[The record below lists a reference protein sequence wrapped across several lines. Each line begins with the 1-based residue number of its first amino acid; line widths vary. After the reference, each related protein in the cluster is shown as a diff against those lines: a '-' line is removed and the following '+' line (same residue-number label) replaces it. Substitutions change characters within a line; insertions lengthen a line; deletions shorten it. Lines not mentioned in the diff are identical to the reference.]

1 MQRSFGQCSRME
13 SFFSLPRLRVNHR
26 EDRPRAVLPMK
37 GLSFWGA
44 LPDRMKEVAFDANRE
59 IRLSIATPSSEGITP
74 EREPKSEFERD
85 VALLLRAENR
95 DPFRLLGPHLVED
108 DEARRLVVRGFFPR
122 AAAAFVL
129 ATGASDPIPAR
140 RVSSEG
146 LFEATLPFVPRLPI
160 SPGSYQWSIA
170 EPGQL
175 PREIHD
181 VYAFPPL
188 LSEFDLYLIGEGTH
202 YLKYEKMGAHP
213 VVVDGISGVAF
224 GVWAPNALRVSV
236 VGDFNQWDGRTH
248 PMRNRGSSGVWEL
261 FVPGLAEGAIYKYE
275 IRANS
280 GDLPF
285 LKSDPYAFR
294 SELRPN
300 TGSIVARLDKHQW
313 NDSGWIEWR
322 GRNDWLASPISV
334 YEVHLGSWR
343 RVAEENDRW
352 LTYTE
357 LADQLIPYLKEVG
370 YSHVELMP
378 VMEHPFDG
386 SWGYQ
391 TLGYYA
397 VTSRYGA
404 PEDFMAFVDRLHQA
418 GIGVILDWTPAHFPS
433 DAHGLAEFD
442 GTHLYEHADPRQGR
456 HPDWGTLVF
465 NYGRNEVQNFLISN
479 ALFWIDK
486 FHIDGLR
493 VDAVASM
500 LYLDYSRREGEWIP
514 NEFGGRENLA
524 AIAFLKRLNE
534 VVHSRHPGVLTI
546 AEESTAWP
554 MVSRPTYLGGLGFSL
569 KWNMGWM
576 NDTLKYFSQDPIH
589 RKFHHN
595 RMTFSMLYAFTEN
608 FVLPFSHDEVVH
620 GKASLINKMP
630 GDLWQ
635 QFANL
640 RLLYAYMF
648 AHPGKKLMFM
658 GGEFAQRGEWTPD
671 VSLEWYLLE
680 YDTHRGVQALAGD
693 LNAIYRNQS
702 SLHQVDF
709 DWHGFEWIDCNDA
722 DSSVLSFIRRAKDP
736 GDTMVVVA
744 NFTPV
749 LRESYRVGVPEPGF
763 YREILNT
770 DAEKYGGK
778 NVGNLGG
785 VHAEAIPWND
795 RPFSILLKLPLLGA
809 LYFKHEP

>member
-1 MQRSFGQCSRME
+1 MG
-13 SFFSLPRLRVNHR
+13 
-26 EDRPRAVLPMK
+26 
-37 GLSFWGA
+37 
-44 LPDRMKEVAFDANRE
+44 
-59 IRLSIATPSSEGITP
+59 
-74 EREPKSEFERD
+74 EFERE
-85 VALLLRAENR
+85 VARLLRAENR
-95 DPFRLLGPHLVED
+95 DPFRLLGPHIE
-108 DEARRLVVRGFFPR
+108 ENGEGKRLVVRGFFPR
-122 AAAAFVL
+122 A
-129 ATGASDPIPAR
+129 TGASILASGQSDPIPAR
-140 RVSSEG
+140 RISPEG
-146 LFEATLPFVPRLPI
+146 LFEAVLPFFPQLPI
-160 SPGSYQWSIA
+160 SPDSYRWRIEES
-170 EPGQL
+170 GQAS
-175 PREIHD
+175 REIHD
-181 VYAFPPL
+181 AYAFPPL
-188 LSEFDLYLIGEGTH
+188 LTDFDLHLIGEGTH

-213 VVVDGISGVAF
+213 AVINGVAGVMF

-248 PMRNRGSSGVWEL
+248 PMRNRGPSGVWEL

-275 IRANS
+275 IRPASQN
-280 GDLPF
+280 LPI

-300 TGSIVARLDKHQW
+300 TGSIVARLDRHQW

-322 GRNDWLASPISV
+322 GRNDWLSWPISI

-343 RVAEENDRW
+343 RKGEEGGCW
-352 LTYTE
+352 LTYVE
-357 LADQLIPYLKEVG
+357 LADQMIPYLRRMG

-397 VTSRYGA
+397 ATSRFGP
-404 PEDFMAFVDRLHQA
+404 PEDFMTFVDRLHQA

-500 LYLDYSRREGEWIP
+500 LYLDYSRHEGDWIP

-546 AEESTAWP
+546 AEESTSWP

-576 NDTLKYFSQDPIH
+576 NDTLSYFSQDPIH
-589 RKFHHN
+589 RKYHHN

-630 GDLWQ
+630 GNLWQ

-640 RLLYAYMF
+640 RLLYGYTF
-648 AHPGKKLMFM
+648 GHPGKKLMFM
-658 GGEFAQRGEWTPD
+658 GGEFGQRGEWTPD
-671 VSLEWYLLE
+671 TSLEWHLLD
-680 YDTHRGVQALAGD
+680 YDTHRGLQTLMAD
-693 LNAIYRNQS
+693 LNAIYRNEP

-722 DSSVLSFIRRAKDP
+722 DSSVLSFIRRAKDQ
-736 GDTMVVVA
+736 GDFTVVVA
-744 NFTPV
+744 NFTPI
-749 LRESYRVGVPEPGF
+749 LRETYRVGVPESGF

-770 DAEKYGGK
+770 DAERYGGS

-785 VHAEAIPWND
+785 VHAEAVPWNNH
-795 RPFSILLKLPLLGA
+795 PYSILVRLPSLGV
-809 LYFKHEP
+809 LYFKHEHW